1 MRIRKGAPE
10 APGLD
15 DLDTKIIQILRS
27 NGRAT
32 NQEIAKKLAVSAP
45 TVSARIRKLEETK
58 AIRVVA
64 VTDYSAH
71 GFRLLVAV
79 GVKVVGRPPAD
90 VGRDLAKLHEVL
102 SIQTTIGPND
112 LEMLVGV
119 RDIEHLNTFLT
130 KTAVGT
136 GGIQELQSGIAADIL
151 KYEFNVVR
159 L

>member
-1 MRIRKGAPE
+1 MKLRRARAS

-15 DLDTKIIQILRS
+15 GIDTRIIQILRS

-32 NQEIAKKLAVSAP
+32 NQEIAKKLSLSAP
-45 TVSARIRKLEETK
+45 TVSARIRRLEESK
-58 AIRVVA
+58 SLRVVA

-71 GFRLLVAV
+71 GFNLLAAV
-79 GVKVVGRPPAD
+79 GIKVAGRSAID
-90 VGRDLAKLHEVL
+90 VGQDLAKLHEVL
-102 SIQTTIGPND
+102 SIQSTSGPND

-119 RDIEHLNTFLT
+119 ADLEGLNAFLT
-130 KTAVGT
+130 KHAAAIPGVH
-136 GGIQELQSGIAADIL
+136 ELESGIAADIL

>member
-1 MRIRKGAPE
+1 MRIRKDASV

-15 DLDTKIIQILRS
+15 DLDSKIIGILRS

-45 TVSARIRKLEETK
+45 TVSARIRKLEESK
-58 AIRVVA
+58 ALRVVA

-71 GFRLLVAV
+71 GFDLLVAI
-79 GVKVVGRPPAD
+79 GVTVNGRPARD

-102 SIQTTIGPND
+102 SIQTTTGPSD

-119 RDIEHLNTFLT
+119 RDLEHLNAFLT
-130 KTAVGT
+130 KTAPAV
-136 GGIQELQSGIAADIL
+136 GGIAELQSGIATDIL
-151 KYEFNVVR
+151 KYDFNVVR

>member
-1 MRIRKGAPE
+1 MRIRRGTSE

-15 DLDTKIIQILRS
+15 DLDTKIVEILRS

-71 GFRLLVAV
+71 GFRMLAAI

-119 RDIEHLNTFLT
+119 RDIEHLNIFLT
-130 KTAVGT
+130 KTAAGVG
-136 GGIQELQSGIAADIL
+136 GVQELQSGIAADIL